1 MATNDDAQS
10 EAEERAE
17 EIQTLRELIRT
28 TRRRLNQR
36 QLQAAKYGIGADPSI
51 TLEIEDLEREI
62 AKLERDLKK
71 LGG

>member
-1 MATNDDAQS
+1 MQSDLNQQNDSD
-10 EAEERAE
+10 ERAE
-17 EIQTLRELIRT
+17 QITALRELIRT

-51 TLEIEDLEREI
+51 TLEIEDLTKDI
-62 AKLERDLKK
+62 AKLERELKA